1 MDDPDDRPRRSTEG
15 WYETRL
21 AWKKK
26 TPSPCRLTQRE
37 AFEDWQALQERWK
50 RHNQS
55 MITKL
60 LTIAYDASARA

>member
-1 MDDPDDRPRRSTEG
+1 MTQMTDHEGAQRGGMRPVSHG
-15 WYETRL
+15 
-21 AWKKK
+21 KKK